1 MLQLQDEEELL
12 VVDAF
17 DHVQSFVAQA
27 KRAATL
33 ADLNTLLG
41 EVGTSLGLDYYAL
54 AHHVDL
60 GRPPS
65 SSVLVSNYPIGWFHT
80 ILRQRYFVDDPIFAA
95 AQHASAGFLWED
107 IGALI
112 QLSDR
117 QKRIFATAGRQGIG
131 PGFTVPITL
140 RGEPSASCSFAVKL
154 GRRFPPGLAAV
165 AQSIGWFA
173 FEAARR
179 LAIAQGGRP
188 RRRVAPLTSRQLDC
202 VVLIAKGK
210 SDGIIGE
217 LLGLSRHTVNHYVED
232 AKRRHGVA
240 TRQQLLISALW
251 EGQVTFE
258 DMFG

>member
-117 QKRIFATAGRQGIG
+117 QKRIFSLL
-131 PGFTVPITL
+131 PGAKESGQASPCPSHCVASRAHPVPL
-140 RGEPSASCSFAVKL
+140 RSNWVGAS
-154 GRRFPPGLAAV
+154 RRG
-165 AQSIGWFA
+165 
-173 FEAARR
+173 
-179 LAIAQGGRP
+179 
-188 RRRVAPLTSRQLDC
+188 
-202 VVLIAKGK
+202 
-210 SDGIIGE
+210 
-217 LLGLSRHTVNHYVED
+217 
-232 AKRRHGVA
+232 
-240 TRQQLLISALW
+240 
-251 EGQVTFE
+251 
-258 DMFG
+258 